1 MAVKDPSSTTGY
13 RIPKGRPGA
22 GQFAAAPKGAVL
34 RGSIL
39 RLPTTLGAL
48 ALGIPLAA
56 ILSLAGGAIGLSA
69 AVLNTGVLVT
79 SLASRVA
86 GGVMGAAGG
95 LAGGGQSGNVKKD
108 SSKKMQMIQS
118 VLNKKEPTGKGG
130 GIADIKSTLV
140 DYDVPEGAMSMLPTG
155 NEDGMGMLS
164 GMLHQIAV
172 NTSYLGGI
180 DSKINALVGLS
191 SISVIDQAQETK
203 GGDGVSGG
211 SEGAIK
217 RTFNSLK
224 DGLSSMSNTLGGA
237 GRSVLKGI
245 GLAGAFLAFKKF
257 EPQITSGLA
266 SLFENVSGF
275 FSTMGEGADPS
286 DGIVGYFDNVMENTI
301 LPALTTMATK
311 AFNAIW
317 TGIKMAVNAIAGF
330 EVFKLGGEVGLPTT
344 ASATTTMF
352 QDIVTQKGGLKN
364 AGTVSRGALPGLS
377 ELGIKDFDGSEYEE
391 NAIQAAVVERL
402 QLMYDNFE
410 ASGGRIRWTN
420 IGYGFDMGGG
430 IGSLKRNVSVEK
442 LFSSQPIIDGFVRPF
457 SDLKLPKDQLLP
469 VPTGMSDN
477 NLKEYIENLQ
487 NMSKLGQ
494 SNIADRGQK
503 YSDVLENLMNYGTF
517 GIFPKATHPLPFTD
531 NNFERFRTL
540 ELKNIDLLKENKR
553 LNDDGKN
560 GDTSMID
567 ASSFSQHMHETTIAM
582 STSPFHTDPTQQ
594 AINDALRTA

>member
-1 MAVKDPSSTTGY
+1 MAIKKSSTSSTGY
-13 RIPKGRPGA
+13 RDGKGRFSAPSGRAVAVA
-22 GQFAAAPKGAVL
+22 GV
-34 RGSIL
+34 L
-39 RLPTTLGAL
+39 RLPSTLGAL
-48 ALGIPLAA
+48 ALGIPIAS
-56 ILSLAGGAIGLSA
+56 ILSLAGGAVGLTA

-79 SLASRVA
+79 SLAARVA
-86 GGVMGAAGG
+86 GGVMSAAGG
-95 LAGGGQSGNVKKD
+95 LTGGGQSGNVKKD
-108 SSKKMQMIQS
+108 SGKQMQMVQS
-118 VLNKKEPTGKGG
+118 ALNKKGPTGQGG
-130 GIADIKSTLV
+130 GIADIKSTLA
-140 DYDVPEGAMSMLPTG
+140 DYDAPEGAMSMLPTG

-224 DGLSSMSNTLGGA
+224 DGLSSMSSTLGTA

-266 SLFENVSGF
+266 SIFENVSGF
-275 FSTMGEGADPS
+275 FNTMSEGGDPS
-286 DGIVGYFDNVMENTI
+286 SGIVGYFDNVMENTI
-301 LPALTTMATK
+301 LPGLTTMATS

-330 EVFKLGGEVGLPTT
+330 EVFKLGGGVGLPSTP
-344 ASATTTMF
+344 SATTTMF
-352 QDIVTQKGGLKN
+352 QDIVTEKGGLEN
-364 AGTVSRGALPGLS
+364 AGTVSRGILPGFS
-377 ELGIKDFDGSEYEE
+377 ELNIKDFDGSEYEE

-430 IGSLKRNVSVEK
+430 IESLKRNVSVEA

-477 NLKEYIENLQ
+477 NLSEYIENLQ
-487 NMSKLGQ
+487 KMSKLGQ
-494 SNIADRGQK
+494 SNIADKGQK
-503 YSDVLENLMNYGTF
+503 FSDVIENLMNIGSF
-517 GIFPKATHPLPFTD
+517 GFFDKASHPLPFTD
-531 NNFERFRTL
+531 DNFQRFRTL
-540 ELKNIDLLKENKR
+540 NLKNIELLKENKR
-553 LNDDGKN
+553 LNNDGKN

-567 ASSFSQHMHETTIAM
+567 ASSSTYAETTVAGLTPYINTNLDLVTFFDSGRIA
-582 STSPFHTDPTQQ
+582 
-594 AINDALRTA
+594 